1 MRHPSYH
8 VAMSSPGEAEPKAAT
23 GQAAKSDDDV
33 AARWQGAG
41 LFDPESPNADEIL
54 EVLRFYASIGVEPD
68 THEGIDRDDP
78 IRDINKRILA
88 PGDRFDA
95 AVARER
101 VGVSA
106 EEFELLRVAS
116 GYAADDLY
124 TDLDVASFQGFV
136 LAREFFTT
144 DELLAFTRTLAATM
158 SNLADASVSLFRI
171 DVASEMDQ
179 RGATE
184 VDFARK
190 NHEASV
196 VLEQLFV
203 PMQAMFRRQLLKA
216 ISRADEA
223 RITDHTGLSNLNMAV
238 GFVDI
243 VGFTARTENMP
254 AGELDQF
261 IRAFEQQAFQVVEAL
276 GGRVVKLIG
285 DEVMFIDADPTNAV
299 RIAAALIEAFDDLG
313 ALPRAGVAFGEL
325 ISRGG
330 DYYGRVVNLAS
341 RLAGQADAGQIV
353 TDDASAAAMTNVE
366 QTTLGPVSLKGFSAE
381 VDLVAISSRRSD
393 EDSG

>member
-1 MRHPSYH
+1 
-8 VAMSSPGEAEPKAAT
+8 
-23 GQAAKSDDDV
+23 
-33 AARWQGAG
+33 
-41 LFDPESPNADEIL
+41 
-54 EVLRFYASIGVEPD
+54 
-68 THEGIDRDDP
+68 
-78 IRDINKRILA
+78 
-88 PGDRFDA
+88 
-95 AVARER
+95 
-101 VGVSA
+101 
-106 EEFELLRVAS
+106 
-116 GYAADDLY
+116 
-124 TDLDVASFQGFV
+124 
-136 LAREFFTT
+136 
-144 DELLAFTRTLAATM
+144 M